1 MPVISHFFP
10 FAQMRKADFSV
21 VLILEDLNNFYWKVS
36 PFQIFPVEL
45 CTNIQGNISVSK
57 FVKMLSPLLL
67 LPSGFFFFMSLSF
80 CCFSKTEPVEWS
92 ISKIQFLYAVN
103 LNSLCI
109 LWLKCEA
116 GFYFILQKRKHRA
129 SIASSEHF
137 ANVSSAVLIL
147 VKPSQAS
154 H

>member
-1 MPVISHFFP
+1 MPVTSHFFP

-45 CTNIQGNISVSK
+45 CTNIQGDISVRLLKCFHPYS
-57 FVKMLSPLLL
+57 FSPLA
-67 LPSGFFFFMSLSF
+67 FFFCMSLSF

-92 ISKIQFLYAVN
+92 ISKFQFLYAVN

-137 ANVSSAVLIL
+137 ANVSSDVLIL
-147 VKPSQAS
+147 VKPNQAS